1 MLLIT
6 VPLSIKYLFVQ
17 YVERSIESLD
27 WITLTM
33 VGCFVLFAIARVL
46 YPKHFDDFI
55 KLHIS
60 RKYFSAK
67 GLLEDIN
74 HPFTILL
81 FIFQVLTISLFIF
94 LFFPEVSK
102 INSWLYL
109 QIATGVFVFIIS
121 KLFLEKLIGTIFSI
135 DWIIDQY
142 VYQKLTY
149 KNYFS
154 IILFFAN
161 LIFYYIYSPNLTTL
175 LVFTGC
181 ISLFYSL
188 ILFYIYNSYR
198 SLLFSN
204 FFYFILYLCTLEIS
218 PYVILYKALV

>member
-1 MLLIT
+1 M
-6 VPLSIKYLFVQ
+6 Q

-27 WITLTM
+27 WVTLI
-33 VGCFVLFAIARVL
+33 VFGCFVLFALIRIL

-55 KLHIS
+55 NLPLS

-67 GLLEDIN
+67 GLQEDIN

-81 FIFQVLTISLFIF
+81 FIFQVLTVSLFIF
-94 LFFPEVSK
+94 LFFPEISK

-109 QIATGVFVFIIS
+109 QIATGVFVFITA
-121 KLFLEKLIGTIFSI
+121 KLFLEKMIGTIFSI
-135 DWIIDQY
+135 NWIIDQY

-154 IILFFAN
+154 IILFLAN
-161 LIFYYIYSPNLTTL
+161 LIFYYIYSPNLSTL

-181 ISLFYSL
+181 IALLYSFIL
-188 ILFYIYNSYR
+188 IYIYNSHR
-198 SLLFSN
+198 SSLFAN
-204 FFYFILYLCTLEIS
+204 LFYFILYLCILEIS

>member
-1 MLLIT
+1 MQ
-6 VPLSIKYLFVQ
+6 YL
-17 YVERSIESLD
+17 ERSITSLD
-27 WITLTM
+27 WVTLIVM
-33 VGCFVLFAIARVL
+33 GCFVLFALVRIL

-55 KLHIS
+55 NLPLS

-67 GLLEDIN
+67 GLIKDIN

-81 FIFQVLTISLFIF
+81 FIFQILTVSLFIF
-94 LFFPEVSK
+94 LFFPEASK

-121 KLFLEKLIGTIFSI
+121 KFYLEKMIGAIFSI
-135 DWIIDQY
+135 DSIIDQY
-142 VYQKLTY
+142 VFQKLTY

-154 IILFFAN
+154 IIIFFAN
-161 LIFYYIYSPNLTTL
+161 LIFYYIYSPDLTTL
-175 LVFTGC
+175 LVFTGS
-181 ISLFYSL
+181 IVLLYSL
-188 ILFYIYNSYR
+188 ILIYIYNSHR
-198 SLLFSN
+198 SSLFSN